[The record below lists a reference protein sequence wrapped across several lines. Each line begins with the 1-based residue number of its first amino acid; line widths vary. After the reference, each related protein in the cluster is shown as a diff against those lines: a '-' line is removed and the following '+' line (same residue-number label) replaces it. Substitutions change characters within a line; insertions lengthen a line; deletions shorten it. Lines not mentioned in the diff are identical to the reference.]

1 MRKNSAPLLV
11 SNDKGLLK
19 HWRDALQIETPIELE
34 SFKALQQLARRDGD
48 IIWLDL
54 QIGDV
59 PPWGG
64 MEWND
69 LLKIKHMRI
78 VAASSRPKDEE
89 AIAAL
94 DQGCAGYC
102 HAYSDPETLFQVH
115 QVTSAGHIWIGEKL
129 MQQLVQTAHRAKPA
143 AKPTAAAWHAHLTT
157 REYEVARM
165 AAHGASNL
173 EIAERCEITERT
185 VKAHLSATFEKLG
198 VADRLQLALRVHGI
212 Q

>member
-19 HWRDALQIETPIELE
+19 HWRDALQIEKPIELE
-34 SFKALQQLARRDGD
+34 SFAALQQLARRDGD

-54 QIGDV
+54 QTGDV
-59 PPWGG
+59 PPWGDVG
-64 MEWND
+64 WNE
-69 LLKIKHMRI
+69 LLKMKHMRI

-102 HAYSDPETLFQVH
+102 HAYSDTDTLLQVQ

-129 MQQLVQTAHRAKPA
+129 MQQLIHTAHKARPIAT
-143 AKPTAAAWHAHLTT
+143 PTKNAWHAHLTA
-157 REYEVARM
+157 RECEVAQM
-165 AAHGASNL
+165 AANGASNL
-173 EIAERCEITERT
+173 EIAEQCDITERT

-198 VADRLQLALRVHGI
+198 VADRLQLALKVHGI